1 MAKTWLITGAARGLG
16 LQIARAALAA
26 GDNVVATARNADAAR
41 QALGDTDGRVLA
53 QALDVTDPAA
63 PQRVVDAALARFG
76 RIDVLVNNAGYGH
89 LGIFEESTEEEVR
102 QQLETNVLG
111 LMRMTRAVLPA
122 MRRQR
127 AGHVVNMSSI
137 GGIVP
142 FDSCTLYGMSKFAV
156 EGFSGNLTRDVAPF
170 GIRVTAVEP
179 GFFRTDF
186 LDPASVRFTASRIDD
201 YAAAHATETAY
212 RAHSHQQPGDP
223 VKLGQAIVR
232 LVEANEPPTHLALGS
247 DAVGFVATEL
257 RRRLAELERWQALSV
272 STDHADLARHAA
284 PGAPSR

>member
-26 GDNVVATARNADAAR
+26 GDNVVATARNADAVR
-41 QALGDTDGRVLA
+41 QALDGNDGRVLA

-156 EGFSGNLTRDVAPF
+156 EGFSGNLARDVAPF

-247 DAVGFVATEL
+247 DAVGFVGTEL

-272 STDHADLARHAA
+272 STDHSDLARHAA